1 MYCRP
6 LKAFEEHPALI
17 KGKRSC
23 TTLLHVQC
31 RLRGGRA
38 VWRPALQA
46 MRSTRKLREGRGYA
60 PAPVADSTRREA
72 SCSRS
77 QRQCSRKKG
86 VALSSC
92 RAAGVRGPRQF
103 LSSVLFVDLNTAM
116 QPPPF
121 SVTAPKLQ
129 IVAARPAGT

>member
-1 MYCRP
+1 MP
-6 LKAFEEHPALI
+6 PAPWLPI
-17 KGKRSC
+17 
-23 TTLLHVQC
+23 
-31 RLRGGRA
+31 
-38 VWRPALQA
+38 RPAV
-46 MRSTRKLREGRGYA
+46 MRAFSPSRG
-60 PAPVADSTRREA
+60 
-72 SCSRS
+72 

-116 QPPPF
+116 QPLPF

-129 IVAARPAGT
+129 IVAALRRN